1 MSECLL
7 SHVLKVLDLPD
18 GGFSRMSH
26 TIARVTFPLMAV
38 CFCDMEIIFSL
49 GMYGHVSCVKFA
61 YI

>member
-1 MSECLL
+1 
-7 SHVLKVLDLPD
+7 
-18 GGFSRMSH
+18 MSH